1 MRSMAIRLAAAATC
15 CTTAMAAGREPERTV
30 IFRCEATAGVAVASL
45 GSSPFSASGSSGG
58 RSTAVA
64 VDGAAIGL
72 DRAQLTSV
80 GMHLQFG
87 LAPHVA
93 LGVTVSA
100 LWRNV
105 ELGGGVAASEFGSS
119 MSGVAAGPELSTL
132 WHFKWIELRG
142 SLAFGDRTLWLPVVA
157 LDSVSCNSRNYPWF
171 RCDVKASSSNFF
183 LEPRLTVGFLPIP
196 VLSFGAYVG
205 GDVMPSGGWS
215 AGAFVAASTSGW
227 QGAHR

>member
-1 MRSMAIRLAAAATC
+1 MRSTTLAAAAAVW
-15 CTTAMAAGREPERTV
+15 CTAATAAAGEPERTV
-30 IFRCEATAGVAVASL
+30 GFRCEATAGVAVASL
-45 GSSPFSASGSSGG
+45 STSPFSATGTAAG
-58 RSTAVA
+58 RSATVA

-72 DRAQLTSV
+72 AHVELTSV

-105 ELGGGVAASEFGSS
+105 ELGGSVAASAFSGA
-119 MSGVAAGPELSTL
+119 MSGVAAGPELSSL
-132 WHFKWIELRG
+132 WHFKWIEVRG
-142 SLAFGDRTLWLPVVA
+142 SLAFGDRTLWLPVVG
-157 LDSVSCNSRNYPWF
+157 LDSVSCDSRKYPWIH
-171 RCDVKASSSNFF
+171 CNPKASNSDFF
-183 LEPRLTVGFLPIP
+183 VEPRLTVGFLPIP
-196 VLSFGAYVG
+196 VLSLGAYVG

-227 QGAHR
+227 HGIHR